1 MADAPPRCSE
11 LQAAGDKPVTSARGK
26 TEAATVCSW
35 PALRRQ
41 DAAGD
46 TLHES
51 EEYGVMQLDGFLWV
65 RQGQRDYMSS
75 SGTLKG
81 LGVQIGMNPASVK
94 VIFY

>member
-1 MADAPPRCSE
+1 MQQETRCTNLKSMAS
-11 LQAAGDKPVTSARGK
+11 
-26 TEAATVCSW
+26 CSW
-35 PALRRQ
+35 
-41 DAAGD
+41 
-46 TLHES
+46 T
-51 EEYGVMQLDGFLWV
+51 GFFSGF

>member
-1 MADAPPRCSE
+1 MQQETRCTNLKSMAS
-11 LQAAGDKPVTSARGK
+11 
-26 TEAATVCSW
+26 CSW
-35 PALRRQ
+35 
-41 DAAGD
+41 
-46 TLHES
+46 
-51 EEYGVMQLDGFLWV
+51 MGFCGF